1 MAATIKLESGA
12 EIKNFKTR
20 TYAFL
25 LYPDTN
31 DKHKTALVLLRQ
43 GYNYLAIQHTEDT
56 TEEGMPKGA
65 HFHCIVKFR
74 QPRWLSAVSEELGVE
89 PNLFRDCKSFDGY
102 ARYMLHL
109 DNPEKAQYDFEALE
123 GTLRDLAE
131 KACIGEE
138 TESERVLR
146 LLELLDAERRVL
158 TMRQFVGIVCKAGL
172 YADCRRAGY
181 LMSRMLEEH
190 NQEVQMSVDF
200 SY

>member
-1 MAATIKLESGA
+1 MGVTIKLESGA
-12 EIKNFKTR
+12 EVKNYKTR
-20 TYAFL
+20 TYVLL

-31 DKHKTALVLLRQ
+31 DKHKKALALLRQ

-65 HFHCIVKFR
+65 HFHCLVKFR

-123 GTLRDLAE
+123 GSLKDLAE
-131 KACIGEE
+131 KACIGQE
-138 TESERVLR
+138 TESERLER
-146 LLELLDAERRVL
+146 LLDLLDQQTEVL
-158 TMRQFVGIVCKAGL
+158 SMRKFVRLVCKAGL

-181 LMSRMLEEH
+181 LMKQMLDEH
-190 NQEVQMSVDF
+190 NVEVQMNEN
-200 SY
+200 YPL

>member
-1 MAATIKLESGA
+1 MAATIVLASGA
-12 EIKNFKTR
+12 EVKNYKTR
-20 TYAFL
+20 TYSFL

-31 DKHKTALVLLRQ
+31 DKHKNTLALLRQ
-43 GYNYLAIQHTEDT
+43 GYNYLAIRHAEDT
-56 TEEGMPKGA
+56 TEEGAPKGP
-65 HFHCIVKFR
+65 HFHCILKFR

-102 ARYMLHL
+102 ARYMLHM

-123 GTLRDLAE
+123 GTLKDLAE

-146 LLELLDAERRVL
+146 LIELLDAQEDYL
-158 TMRQFVGIVCKAGL
+158 TMKQFVVIVCKAGL

-181 LMSRMLEEH
+181 LMKQMLDEH
-190 NQEVQMSVDF
+190 NQGVQMRE
-200 SY
+200 YG

>member
-1 MAATIKLESGA
+1 MATSILLPSGS
-12 EIKNFKTR
+12 EIPNYKTR
-20 TYAFL
+20 TYSFL

-31 DKHKTALVLLRQ
+31 DKHAKALALLRQ
-43 GYNYLAIQHTEDT
+43 GYNYLVIRHDEDT
-56 TEEGMPKGA
+56 TEEGAPKGA
-65 HFHCIVKFR
+65 HFHCILKFR

-109 DNPEKAQYDFEALE
+109 DNPEKVQYDFDKLE
-123 GTLRDLAE
+123 GTLKDLAE

-146 LLELLDAERRVL
+146 ILELLDNERRIL
-158 TMRQFVGIVCKAGL
+158 TMRQFVTIVCKAGL

-181 LMSRMLEEH
+181 LMKQMLDEH
-190 NQEVQMSVDF
+190 NVEVQMGEYV
-200 SY
+200 